1 MKRIYRTVSALLTAA
16 LLMTMLLT
24 GCGETSSSSI
34 KGDAE
39 NYVKA
44 VLDLMCTGDY
54 DHEVNLADIEEG
66 KESETR
72 DAVVD
77 QMIAEIGSQQN
88 LNDEVKS
95 SFRDLMLTALGKA
108 KYTVGEAVETEDGG
122 YDVTVTLEPLQLF
135 TGVSEELDAVLEER
149 VAAEAD
155 KILAMSEDEQTNYV
169 MEILIELLNKKIEDP
184 QYDDAEDVVVHYGPM
199 DGQENVYGCTEAEGE
214 KLGAKLFST
223 SGM

>member
-1 MKRIYRTVSALLTAA
+1 MIVMTVALLS
-16 LLMTMLLT
+16 
-24 GCGETSSSSI
+24 GCGPKKPAPE
-34 KGDAE
+34 DAQA
-39 NYVKA
+39 YVKA

-95 SFRDLMLTALGKA
+95 SFRDLMLAALGKA

-135 TGVSEELDAVLEER
+135 TGISEELDAVLEER

>member
-1 MKRIYRTVSALLTAA
+1 MKKSFKRVLLVAFMA
-16 LLMTMLLT
+16 VMAVAVLT
-24 GCGETSSSSI
+24 GCGPKKPAPE
-34 KGDAE
+34 DAQA
-39 NYVKA
+39 YVKA

>member
-1 MKRIYRTVSALLTAA
+1 MKKSFKRLLLVAFMA
-16 LLMTMLLT
+16 VMAVAVLT
-24 GCGETSSSSI
+24 GCGPKKPAPE
-34 KGDAE
+34 DAQA
-39 NYVKA
+39 YVKA

-135 TGVSEELDAVLEER
+135 TGVSEELDAVREER

>member
-1 MKRIYRTVSALLTAA
+1 MKKGLKKLLLIAFMTVMTAA
-16 LLMTMLLT
+16 LLA
-24 GCGETSSSSI
+24 GCGPKKPAPEE
-34 KGDAE
+34 AQA
-39 NYVKA
+39 YVKA

-95 SFRDLMLTALGKA
+95 SFRELMLAAVGKA

-135 TGVSEELDAVLEER
+135 TGISEELDAVLEER

-199 DGQENVYGCTEAEGE
+199 EGQENVYGCTEAEGE
-214 KLGAKLFST
+214 KLGSKLFST

>member
-1 MKRIYRTVSALLTAA
+1 MIVMTVALLA
-16 LLMTMLLT
+16 
-24 GCGETSSSSI
+24 GCGPKKPAPE
-34 KGDAE
+34 DAQA
-39 NYVKA
+39 YVKA
-44 VLDLMCTGDY
+44 VLDLMCTGDH

-66 KESETR
+66 KETETR
-72 DAVVD
+72 DAVVN

-95 SFRDLMLTALGKA
+95 SFRELMLAALGKA

-122 YDVTVTLEPLQLF
+122 YDVTVSLEPLQLF

-149 VAAEAD
+149 VAEEAD

-184 QYDDAEDVVVHYGPM
+184 QYDPAEEVVVHYGPM

>member
-1 MKRIYRTVSALLTAA
+1 MTKGLRRLLLTAFMIV
-16 LLMTMLLT
+16 MTAAMLS
-24 GCGETSSSSI
+24 GCGPKKPAPE
-34 KGDAE
+34 DAQA
-39 NYVKA
+39 YVKA

-95 SFRDLMLTALGKA
+95 SFRDLMLAALGKA

-135 TGVSEELDAVLEER
+135 TGISEELDAVLEER

-199 DGQENVYGCTEAEGE
+199 DGQDNVYGCTEEEGE

>member
-1 MKRIYRTVSALLTAA
+1 MKKSFKRLLLVAFMA
-16 LLMTMLLT
+16 VMAVAVLT
-24 GCGETSSSSI
+24 GCGPKKPAPE
-34 KGDAE
+34 DAQA
-39 NYVKA
+39 YVKA

-135 TGVSEELDAVLEER
+135 TGASEELDAVLEER

>member
-1 MKRIYRTVSALLTAA
+1 MKKSFKRLLLVAFMA
-16 LLMTMLLT
+16 VMAVAVLT
-24 GCGETSSSSI
+24 GCGPKKPAPE
-34 KGDAE
+34 DAQA
-39 NYVKA
+39 YVKA

-66 KESETR
+66 KEAETR

-135 TGVSEELDAVLEER
+135 TGASEELDAVLEER